1 MNGLIILLG
10 ESFRLGTQ
18 GTRNIG
24 NPESYTGQINACD
37 SHIKFIED
45 ITQKFNMNNMSV
57 FISSYDTQYS
67 KLLIDKY
74 KKYLIW
80 YNLNTKLIGLANLFN
95 NSINMITNITKY
107 DFILH
112 IRIDL
117 FLKPYF
123 TDIFNPKSN
132 MILFSS
138 ICWKRDSTT
147 NGHPRVNPMTIFIP
161 KKYYNY
167 INHLAINYGHDL
179 CYILIKTTD
188 LTYKDL
194 DTMINT
200 YHDSDSFKDF
210 NPLYYIVNRPENTI
224 CDTSSDFKFN
234 KYHFRKCN
242 SNLVF
247 FSNLKMGLNFKN

>member
-1 MNGLIILLG
+1 MNGLIILIG
-10 ESFRLGTQ
+10 ASFRLGTQ
-18 GTRNIG
+18 GTNNIG
-24 NPESYTGQINACD
+24 DPQSYAGQIKACD

-45 ITQKFNMNNMSV
+45 IIQKFNMNKISV
-57 FISSYDTQYS
+57 FVSSYDSQYS
-67 KLLIDKY
+67 KLLINKY
-74 KKYLIW
+74 KKYLIG
-80 YNLNTKLIGLANLFN
+80 YNINTKLIGFNNLFN
-95 NSINMITNITKY
+95 NLINLIPNITNY

-132 MILFSS
+132 MILFSN
-138 ICWKRDSTT
+138 ICWEKYSIT
-147 NGHPRVNPMTIFIP
+147 NGHPRVNPMFIFIP

-167 INHLAINYGHDL
+167 INCIAINYGHDL
-179 CYILIKTTD
+179 WYILIKTTV
-188 LTYKDL
+188 LTYDDL

-224 CDTSSDFKFN
+224 CHTSPDIKFN
-234 KYHFRKCN
+234 KYFL
-242 SNLVF
+242 S
-247 FSNLKMGLNFKN
+247 